1 MAFLPQIYCLF
12 HFKGALQGMLV
23 SKIIVKI
30 ILKIYG
36 DNSPRGDLAI
46 VICVWYW
53 CSLFNHERLN
63 FTNRQQFN
71 ECNYQNA

>member
-12 HFKGALQGMLV
+12 HFKGALQGILV
-23 SKIIVKI
+23 SKIMVKI

-46 VICVWYW
+46 VICV
-53 CSLFNHERLN
+53 
-63 FTNRQQFN
+63 
-71 ECNYQNA
+71 